1 MNFIIY
7 LLLFSIL
14 LCENNHPV
22 ILIHGF
28 LGWGRNEMPGYYYW
42 GGHTDLESMLKEQ
55 FMPISLINSLQ
66 KAKAHIHL
74 VIHWIQKQTWA
85 H

>member
-22 ILIHGF
+22 VLIHGF
-28 LGWGRNEMPGYYYW
+28 LGWGRNEMPDYYYW
-42 GGHTDLESMLKEQ
+42 GGHTDLESMLKEAGHEVY
-55 FMPISLINSLQ
+55 SVSNGL
-66 KAKAHIHL
+66 
-74 VIHWIQKQTWA
+74 
-85 H
+85 